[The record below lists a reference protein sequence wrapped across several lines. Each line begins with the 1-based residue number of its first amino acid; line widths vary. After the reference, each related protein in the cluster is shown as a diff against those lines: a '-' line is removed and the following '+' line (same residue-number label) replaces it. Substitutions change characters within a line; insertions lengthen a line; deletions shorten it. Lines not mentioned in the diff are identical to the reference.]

1 MDRDPVNRPP
11 RTPPVSGPSERLAR
25 MSEVRIAVV
34 LYEGMTT
41 LDAVGPMEVLRF
53 LPGAR
58 LELVA
63 ERPGQVTTDNGV
75 LQVTAT
81 TSYDECSAPDVVVVP
96 GGPGTAAALG
106 SPLVPWLQAVHPTT
120 TWTTSVCSGSL
131 ILAHAGL
138 LEGAPAASH
147 FAVLDLLPQLGAERS
162 DERVVVD
169 EEHHV
174 MSAAGV
180 SSGIDMALVLAER
193 LSDAIT
199 AQAIQLVIEYDPQP
213 PHDSGSLSKASPEV
227 ARRAVELGRPHG
239 AIPEFYEPPLQD
251 SGRGQQTG

>member
-1 MDRDPVNRPP
+1 
-11 RTPPVSGPSERLAR
+11 
-25 MSEVRIAVV
+25 MSQLRIAVV

-41 LDAVGPMEVLRF
+41 LDAIGPMDVLRF

-58 LELVA
+58 LELVSQSA
-63 ERPGQVTTDNGV
+63 GPVRTDSGV
-75 LQVTAT
+75 LELIAT
-81 TSYDECSAPDVVVVP
+81 TSYDDCSAPDVVVVP
-96 GGPGTAAALG
+96 GGPGTADALG
-106 SPLVPWLQAVHPTT
+106 GPLVPWLQRVHPTT

-131 ILAHAGL
+131 LLARAGL
-138 LEGAPAASH
+138 LDGAPAASH
-147 FAVLDLLPQLGAERS
+147 FAVLDLLPQLGADRS

-174 MSAAGV
+174 MTAAGV

-193 LSDAIT
+193 LSDATT

-213 PHDSGSLSKASPEV
+213 PHDSGSLSTASADV
-227 ARRAVELGRPHG
+227 VRRAVELGHQHG

-251 SGRGQQTG
+251 SGRGQHTG